1 MTEEKTLDARGL
13 KCPMPIVK
21 AKKEID
27 ALPAGHVLKVIA
39 TDPGSVLDFQGWM
52 KTSASLELVKQE
64 EGKDDQG
71 RAIFVH
77 LIRKKP

>member
-1 MTEEKTLDARGL
+1 MEAKTLDARGL

-27 ALPAGHVLKVIA
+27 ALAPGEVLKVVA

-52 KTSASLELVKQE
+52 KANSNYELLKQE
-64 EGKDDQG
+64 EGKDEQG
-71 RAIFVH
+71 RKTFSH
-77 LIRKKP
+77 FIRRKS

>member
-1 MTEEKTLDARGL
+1 MEAKTLDARGL

-27 ALPAGHVLKVIA
+27 TLAPGEILKVVA

-52 KTSASLELVKQE
+52 KTSPNYELVSQE

-71 RAIFVH
+71 RKTYTHF
-77 LIRKKP
+77 IRRKA